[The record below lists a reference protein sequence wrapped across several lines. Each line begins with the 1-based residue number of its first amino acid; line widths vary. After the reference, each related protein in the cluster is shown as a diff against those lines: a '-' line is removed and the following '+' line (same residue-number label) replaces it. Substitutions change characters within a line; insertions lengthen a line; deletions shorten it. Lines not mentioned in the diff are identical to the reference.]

1 MLRATNPEP
10 VFALSAVFEA
20 ETTCV
25 LSHKDVKDEG
35 WELMINFNS
44 YQWENADNVLVVE
57 LSGKLDT
64 DSAETFFTQ
73 LEKEVED
80 GHINLIFDCKELE
93 FISSLGFGMMI
104 RAHSRMQKANGA
116 VKFARLEGFI
126 AEAFHVVGFH
136 KLFENYSTVEEA
148 VKSFSE

>member
-1 MLRATNPEP
+1 
-10 VFALSAVFEA
+10 
-20 ETTCV
+20 
-25 LSHKDVKDEG
+25 
-35 WELMINFNS
+35 MIKFNS
-44 YQWENADNVLVVE
+44 YQWEDASDVLVVE
-57 LSGKLDT
+57 LAGKLDT

-73 LEKEVED
+73 LEKEVET
-80 GHINLIFDCKELE
+80 GHINLVFDCKDLE

-136 KLFENYSTVEEA
+136 KLFKNYPTVEEA

>member
-1 MLRATNPEP
+1 
-10 VFALSAVFEA
+10 VSALAANFESK
-20 ETTCV
+20 TTCV
-25 LSHKDVKDEG
+25 FSHKDAQDEG

-44 YQWENADNVLVVE
+44 YQWEDADNVLVVE

-64 DSAETFFTQ
+64 DSAETFFAQ
-73 LEKEVED
+73 LEKEIES
-80 GHINLIFDCKELE
+80 GHINLVFDCKELE

-104 RAHSRMQKANGA
+104 RAHSRMQKANGV

-136 KLFENYSTVEEA
+136 KLFENYPTVEEA